1 MIEVLVMTVCVALF
15 AAWVLLLLTKWGV
28 VEWLQV
34 HGDDLVSR
42 AASCSFCMSWL
53 VCVALCVVALLADGD
68 IRWAVVPF
76 MATPITRMMV

>member
-1 MIEVLVMTVCVALF
+1 MVVLVKSVCVALL

-34 HGDDLVSR
+34 HGDEFVSR
-42 AASCSFCMSWL
+42 AAGCSFCLSWWT
-53 VCVALCVVALLADGD
+53 CVALCTCAWLYDGD